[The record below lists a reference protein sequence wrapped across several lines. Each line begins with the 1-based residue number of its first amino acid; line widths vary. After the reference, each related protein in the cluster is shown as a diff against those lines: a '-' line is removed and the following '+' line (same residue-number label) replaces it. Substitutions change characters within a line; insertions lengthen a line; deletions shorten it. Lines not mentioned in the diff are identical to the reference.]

1 MNKLYIKE
9 GYYDNGSLLFQEYFL
24 DQEMTIRHNDDGPA
38 YIEFYENG
46 NKKEE
51 FYYLNGNY
59 HNDQGPAL
67 IRYWVNGDIKA
78 QTYWLQDS
86 WLNVNSLEELK
97 RYIKINNIS

>member
-51 FYYLNGNY
+51 FYYFNGHHYAADRWTRIAQNCEYRKSPPKGNKNY
-59 HNDQGPAL
+59 VD
-67 IRYWVNGDIKA
+67 
-78 QTYWLQDS
+78 
-86 WLNVNSLEELK
+86 
-97 RYIKINNIS
+97 